1 MIQPVIAGAGMT
13 TFGRF
18 PASTVRSLANDAA
31 QRALL
36 DAGVRA
42 DQIEQVFFSNATSGL
57 LTGQEMIRGQVAL
70 RDLGLSAVPVV
81 NVENACASGST
92 AFHLAATSIA
102 AGEAEIILVVGSE
115 KLSHED
121 KARTFAALGSAVDLE
136 RLDQVKTSLY
146 GEDVPT
152 TSDRSFF
159 MDVYAHMATTYM
171 KQSGATESDF
181 ATVAAKSH
189 QNAALNPYAAAHR
202 SVSAEEVSASRH
214 ITGPLT
220 LLMCSPISDGA
231 AAIVMMSASKAAELG
246 LDYVAVRA
254 SAMASGL
261 GADDPVA
268 VAVSKAYELAGI
280 GPEDIN
286 VVEVHDAAA
295 PAELIMYET
304 LGLCLPGDG
313 PRLLASGD
321 TAINGRIP
329 VNPSG
334 GLVGKGHPV
343 GATGVAQIVELVDQL
358 RKRSGGHQVPMARVG
373 LAENGGGYL
382 GPNPAAATI
391 TILSV

>member
-1 MIQPVIAGAGMT
+1 MNKPVIAGSGST
-13 TFGRF
+13 TFGRS
-18 PASTVRSLANDAA
+18 PVATVRSLAVEAA
-31 QRALL
+31 QLALR
-36 DAGVRA
+36 DAGVTA
-42 DQIEQVFFSNATSGL
+42 SQIEQVFFSNATAGL

-92 AFHLAATSIA
+92 AIHLAATSII
-102 AGEAEIILVVGSE
+102 AGEADIVLVVGSE

-121 KARTFAALGSAVDLE
+121 KSRTFTALASAVDLE
-136 RLDQVKTSLY
+136 RLDEVKASLY
-146 GEDVPT
+146 GDSGPAAGGG
-152 TSDRSFF
+152 SFF
-159 MDVYAHMATTYM
+159 MDVYADMAATYM
-171 KQSGATESDF
+171 KESGATESDF

-189 QNAALNPYAAAHR
+189 HNAALNPYAAAPR
-202 SVSAEEVSASRH
+202 IVSRDEVAASRH
-214 ITGPLT
+214 ISGPLT

-231 AAIVMMSASKAAELG
+231 AAIVMMSEAKAAQLG
-246 LDYVAVRA
+246 LDHVVVRA

-268 VAVSKAYELAGI
+268 VAASKAYELAGI
-280 GPEDIN
+280 GPKEVD
-286 VVEVHDAAA
+286 VVEVHDAAS

-304 LGLCLPGDG
+304 LGLCSPGDG

-321 TAINGRIP
+321 TAIGGRTP

-343 GATGVAQIVELVDQL
+343 GATGVAQIVELVEQL
-358 RKRSGGHQVPMARVG
+358 RGRAGDRQVSSARVG

-382 GPNPAAATI
+382 GPNTAAASI

>member
-1 MIQPVIAGAGMT
+1 MTQPVIAGVGST
-13 TFGRF
+13 IFGRL
-18 PASTVRSLANDAA
+18 PDSTVRSMAGDAA
-31 QRALL
+31 RQALL
-36 DAGVRA
+36 DAGVTA
-42 DQIEQVFFSNATSGL
+42 AQIDQVFFSNATAGL

-70 RDLGLSAVPVV
+70 RDLGLSSVPVV

-92 AFHLAATSIA
+92 AIHLAATSIA
-102 AGEAEIILVVGSE
+102 AGQAEIVLVVGSE

-136 RLDQVKTSLY
+136 RLDEVRASLY
-146 GEDVPT
+146 GDDLPA
-152 TSDRSFF
+152 SGDRSFF
-159 MDVYAHMATTYM
+159 MDVYADMAMRYM
-171 KQSGATESDF
+171 KESGATEADF
-181 ATVAAKSH
+181 AAVAAKSH
-189 QNAALNPYAAAHR
+189 RNAALNPYTSSSRVASPQDVA
-202 SVSAEEVSASRH
+202 ASRA
-214 ITGPLT
+214 ISGPLT

-231 AAIVMMSASKAAELG
+231 AALVMMSAAKAAELG
-246 LDYVAVRA
+246 LDPVVVRA

-261 GADDPVA
+261 GTEDPVA
-268 VAVSKAYELAGI
+268 VAVAKAYEIAGL
-280 GPEDIN
+280 GPEDVD
-286 VVEVHDAAA
+286 VVEVHDAAS

-304 LGLCLPGDG
+304 LGLCAPGDG

-321 TAINGRIP
+321 TAIGGRIP

-358 RKRSGGHQVPMARVG
+358 RHRAGDRQVSSARVA

-382 GPNPAAATI
+382 GTNTAAATI

>member
-1 MIQPVIAGAGMT
+1 MSHPVIAGTGMT
-13 TFGRF
+13 TFGKF
-18 PASTVRSLANDAA
+18 LASTVRSLANDAA
-31 QRALL
+31 ELALL
-36 DAGVRA
+36 DAGVRPR
-42 DQIEQVFFSNATSGL
+42 QVEQVFFSNATSGL

-92 AFHLAATSIA
+92 AVHLAATSIA
-102 AGEAEIILVVGSE
+102 AGEADIILVVGSE

-136 RLDQVKTSLY
+136 RLDQVKAGLY
-146 GEDVPT
+146 GENVPA
-152 TSDRSFF
+152 SADRSFF
-159 MDVYAHMATTYM
+159 MDVYAQMASTYM
-171 KQSGATESDF
+171 EQSGATQSDF
-181 ATVAAKSH
+181 AAVAAKSH
-189 QNAALNPYAAAHR
+189 QNARLNPYASAHR
-202 SVSAEEVSASRH
+202 SVSAEEVAASRH

-220 LLMCSPISDGA
+220 LLMCSPVSDGA
-231 AAIVMMSASKAAELG
+231 AAIVMMSDRKAAELG
-246 LDYVAVRA
+246 LACVTVRA

-268 VAVSKAYELAGI
+268 VAVSKAYELAGL
-280 GPEDIN
+280 GPADVD
-286 VVEVHDAAA
+286 VVELHDAAA

-304 LGLCLPGDG
+304 LGLCSPGEG

-321 TAINGRIP
+321 TAITGRIP

-343 GATGVAQIVELVDQL
+343 GATGVAQIVELVEQL
-358 RKRSGGHQVPMARVG
+358 RKRAGDRQVPRARVA

>member
-1 MIQPVIAGAGMT
+1 MIQPVIAGVGT
-13 TFGRF
+13 TIFGRA
-18 PASTVRSLANDAA
+18 PGSTVRSLASDAVE
-31 QRALL
+31 RALL
-36 DAGVRA
+36 DAEVTA

-70 RDLGLSAVPVV
+70 RDLGLAGVPVV

-92 AFHLAATSIA
+92 AVHLAATSIA

-115 KLSHED
+115 KLTHED

-136 RLDQVKTSLY
+136 RLDEVKASLY
-146 GEDVPT
+146 GENVPT

-181 ATVAAKSH
+181 AAVAAKSH
-189 QNAALNPYAAAHR
+189 WNAALNPYASAHR
-202 SVSAEEVSASRH
+202 SVSAEEVADSRH
-214 ITGPLT
+214 ISGPLT

-231 AAIVMMSASKAAELG
+231 AAIVMMSEGKAAQLG
-246 LDYVAVRA
+246 RDYVVVRA

-261 GADDPVA
+261 SDDNPVA
-268 VAVSKAYELAGI
+268 VAASKAYELAGL
-280 GPEDIN
+280 GPEDLD
-286 VVEVHDAAA
+286 VVEVHDAAS

-304 LGLCLPGDG
+304 LGLCAPGDG

-321 TAINGRIP
+321 TAIGGRIP

-358 RKRSGGHQVPMARVG
+358 RKRSGDRQVASPRIA

-382 GPNPAAATI
+382 GPHPAAATI